1 MTRQAF
7 AAFAG
12 SSAFAAFAGFDD
24 FSVFVA
30 MTWVHIDLVL
40 LVDLV
45 RLVRN
50 VAVWFP
56 HPYATIHLE
65 IILRLNYDTLE
76 LTSETRLHG
85 RNHDDLHFSDDEPE
99 IV

>member
-1 MTRQAF
+1 M
-7 AAFAG
+7 
-12 SSAFAAFAGFDD
+12 
-24 FSVFVA
+24 
-30 MTWVHIDLVL
+30 L
-40 LVDLV
+40 LVDLARV
-45 RLVRN
+45 VRN

-65 IILRLNYDTLE
+65 IILRLNYDTME

>member
-1 MTRQAF
+1 
-7 AAFAG
+7 
-12 SSAFAAFAGFDD
+12 
-24 FSVFVA
+24 
-30 MTWVHIDLVL
+30 MTWVHVDLVL

-50 VAVWFP
+50 VAIWFP

-65 IILRLNYDTLE
+65 IILRLNADTLE
-76 LTSETRLHG
+76 LTAETNLRG
-85 RNHDDLHFSDDEPE
+85 RNHNDLHFSDDEPE

>member
-1 MTRQAF
+1 
-7 AAFAG
+7 
-12 SSAFAAFAGFDD
+12 
-24 FSVFVA
+24 
-30 MTWVHIDLVL
+30 MTWVHVDLVL

-50 VAVWFP
+50 VAIWFP

-65 IILRLNYDTLE
+65 IILRLNADTLE
-76 LTSETRLHG
+76 LTAETRLHG
-85 RNHDDLHFSDDEPE
+85 RNHNDLHFSDDEPE

>member
-1 MTRQAF
+1 
-7 AAFAG
+7 
-12 SSAFAAFAGFDD
+12 
-24 FSVFVA
+24 
-30 MTWVHIDLVL
+30 MTWVHVDLVL

-50 VAVWFP
+50 VAIWFP

-65 IILRLNYDTLE
+65 IILRLNADTLE
-76 LTSETRLHG
+76 LTAETRLTG
-85 RNHDDLHFSDDEPE
+85 RNFNDQHFSDDEPE